1 MTWKALVR
9 GIWGLRG
16 GGWGLKGLGGQVLKP
31 ELDAAV
37 FGGECFAFPLGGSAY
52 MIIGDL
58 VENNPNLSFL
68 HVVD

>member
-1 MTWKALVR
+1 M
-9 GIWGLRG
+9 
-16 GGWGLKGLGGQVLKP
+16 LKP

-37 FGGECFAFPLGGSAY
+37 FGGEGVAFPLGGSAY

-58 VENNPNLSFL
+58 VENNSNLSFL